1 MKRLLQDS
9 QTLWAGLWQTS
20 TPQGRWQ
27 CTLTD
32 RCCSSGRM
40 RLWDKSF
47 LLTKQRV
54 GLFACL
60 FAFVFVFSFVY
71 FPIRY
76 FLQLWST
83 LQWTDTTQI
92 SSHGLLHKNSC
103 HAAQATSSSASGTGT
118 VRYTWLPNAQYCSR
132 LRLCVEPFP
141 WQQEQRHTPKVF
153 AQQMR
158 KASLTTNNYTTC

>member
-1 MKRLLQDS
+1 MGRFVADQYTPGTMAVHINWQMLLFREDEALGQN
-9 QTLWAGLWQTS
+9 
-20 TPQGRWQ
+20 
-27 CTLTD
+27 
-32 RCCSSGRM
+32 
-40 RLWDKSF
+40 
-47 LLTKQRV
+47 LLAYKTEGGFV
-54 GLFACL
+54 CL
-60 FAFVFVFSFVY
+60 FVCFCGFFFVY
-71 FPIRY
+71 FPIGY

-83 LQWTDTTQI
+83 LQWTDSTQI

-103 HAAQATSSSASGTGT
+103 HAAQAISSSASGTGT
-118 VRYTWLPNAQYCSR
+118 VRYTWLPNARYCSR

>member
-40 RLWDKSF
+40 RLWDKTF

-60 FAFVFVFSFVY
+60 FAFVVF
-71 FPIRY
+71 
-76 FLQLWST
+76 FLFIFQ
-83 LQWTDTTQI
+83 
-92 SSHGLLHKNSC
+92 
-103 HAAQATSSSASGTGT
+103 SGTFSSCDLPYNGPTAHKYLHTAFSIRTHVMQHRLSPVQPQGQEQSDILGFLMHGT
-118 VRYTWLPNAQYCSR
+118 VPG
-132 LRLCVEPFP
+132 CVCVWNPFP
-141 WQQEQRHTPKVF
+141 GSRNRDTHPRF
-153 AQQMR
+153 LLSR
-158 KASLTTNNYTTC
+158 